1 MRAGVRIRVVYT
13 YPRALR
19 FVAAKLRTFGILG
32 MKEKGTLRAQPEIC
46 ARNQRACSERW
57 LPGSYYGP
65 DENLLGAV
73 NPPFEIPDHV
83 SRGENS

>member
-1 MRAGVRIRVVYT
+1 
-13 YPRALR
+13 
-19 FVAAKLRTFGILG
+19 